1 MSIAK
6 WFIIVALGTV
16 LALWIWSALGIVLG
30 VWRRSRP
37 LSLRE
42 LLWVLPLALFGG
54 AALLVNTVGLVI
66 GWTWYRLRGK
76 SLPRTTR

>member
-1 MSIAK
+1 MSAAK
-6 WFIIVALGTV
+6 WFIILALGAL
-16 LALWIWSALGIVLG
+16 LALWMWSALGILLG

-37 LSLRE
+37 LSRRE

-54 AALLVNTVGLVI
+54 AALLVNAVGLVI

-76 SLPRTTR
+76 PLPRTIR